1 MVTEI
6 TQYPARLC
14 FAANWQ
20 NYEILLI
27 LNHLQFI
34 SLIFTFRCF
43 CLNCA
48 CKQCF
53 FGEHLLTDKTTTK
66 TIAIVESE
74 KTAIIAT
81 HFISDFVWL
90 ATGGMNGCF
99 NKGAVEVL
107 SGREVVLVPDLGAM
121 DKWKSKLPLLQSI
134 CKQVLVSNILE
145 DNATDEQKTK
155 GLDIADFLLMAE
167 TPQMALQRLVKQH
180 PPLQHLIDSLGLV
193 LVEEP

>member
-48 CKQCF
+48 QAQTFVSYYLENGNFLK
-53 FGEHLLTDKTTTK
+53 LTNLTLGYTFPIKKD
-66 TIAIVESE
+66 
-74 KTAIIAT
+74 
-81 HFISDFVWL
+81 
-90 ATGGMNGCF
+90 
-99 NKGAVEVL
+99 NKWIKGVRAYL
-107 SGREVVLVPDLGAM
+107 SG
-121 DKWKSKLPLLQSI
+121 
-134 CKQVLVSNILE
+134 
-145 DNATDEQKTK
+145 DNLFCITGYS
-155 GLDIADFLLMAE
+155 GLDPELSNPYPTYAG
-167 TPQMALQRLVKQH
+167 
-180 PPLQHLIDSLGLV
+180 IDARDKYPSLRSFTFGLN
-193 LVEEP
+193 LTF